1 MPNVKLFIDDRHG
14 VGQRDA
20 LIALLPDLRA
30 QLCVALAVEPAA
42 CQLAV
47 IAVAGLAD
55 QPQINAELHLMPR
68 AIRLSELLRD
78 LAQTLRRCVQAATG
92 LSVAVRIAAQ
102 EPASYIALK

>member
-1 MPNVKLFIDDRHG
+1 MPNVKFFVDDRHG
-14 VGQRDA
+14 AGPRDA

-30 QLCVALAVEPAA
+30 QFCAALEVEPAA

-68 AIRLSELLRD
+68 ATRPPELLRD
-78 LAQTLRRCVQAATG
+78 LAQRLRAQVQAATG
-92 LSVAVRIAAQ
+92 LSVAVRIAALD
-102 EPASYIALK
+102 PASYIALK